1 MHIMSIAMIV
11 PFITSNPSGG
21 FLGFR
26 PIRVTVMFIH
36 QSRFTAQ
43 QIISLMGQVK
53 NYRIVSS
60 ELWILSITLF
70 QLSSFSPSEELCVE
84 TGVCSRH

>member
-1 MHIMSIAMIV
+1 MHMMSIAMIV
-11 PFITSNPSGG
+11 PFVTSNPSGG

-43 QIISLMGQVK
+43 QIVSLMRQVQ
-53 NYRIVSS
+53 NYRDRLFRVMDFEYYLISTIVFF
-60 ELWILSITLF
+60 TF
-70 QLSSFSPSEELCVE
+70 RG
-84 TGVCSRH
+84 TVC